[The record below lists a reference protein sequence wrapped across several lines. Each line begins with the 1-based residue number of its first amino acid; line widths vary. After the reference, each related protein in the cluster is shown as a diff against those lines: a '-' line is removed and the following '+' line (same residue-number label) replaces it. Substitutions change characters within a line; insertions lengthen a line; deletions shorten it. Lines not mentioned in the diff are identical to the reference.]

1 MTKHWNESTAIARAK
16 PVHYR
21 GQYLKKEA
29 PADKSAADKAMELL
43 TKELGDIMAAIKV
56 NKEATEKQ
64 FTELTNHYSGVKAEN
79 EELKTTVQ
87 KHAKDYSDLV
97 TQGQALQQAM
107 DQVKKELDAPIIK
120 GGKDLED
127 SDKKAAIELQR
138 RAYIFKGGVPDEF
151 KEDHS
156 NLVCASDYRSAV
168 RKMMQVGIESKQ
180 KIVRSLT
187 ETERKA
193 FDAASLDSAF
203 FSPELLGIEVDCII
217 ECAEL
222 LDLYGK
228 VTVGKSQF
236 MYPQVMDYGAIG
248 QYDCDAKC
256 DAEYGPE
263 GNIQFKSGAVS
274 DFRGVFCFVRKVLQ
288 EANYPLL
295 DFMFRAAARSYRIN
309 RNRALMTGD
318 GVNQPLGWL
327 TANCFTKRSTAAAS
341 MTHIDFR
348 MFYASAPVEYGPV
361 TAVMHQNM
369 FAYLAAMVDSTGRF
383 IFGDGL
389 MTYSPDDVRERIRI
403 SNCLPDATEDLTKG
417 TAAAPFTTGDFL
429 VAAGSWAQAYYMV
442 NKRSLWMEQWEG
454 QSSAWCVKYVFGA
467 EDGGFTACCPA
478 ARILTVGP

>member
-1 MTKHWNESTAIARAK
+1 MTKHFIPDPNIAIKRMGIRK
-16 PVHYR
+16 
-21 GQYLKKEA
+21 GMLLTKEA
-29 PADKSAADKAMELL
+29 PADKDAAAKAMETL
-43 TKELGDIMAAIKV
+43 TKELGDIMAAIEK
-56 NKEATEKQ
+56 NKKATEDQ
-64 FTELTNHYSGVKAEN
+64 FKELTNHYSGVKAEN
-79 EELKTTVQ
+79 EELKGTVQ
-87 KHAKDYSDLV
+87 KHAKDYADLV
-97 TQGQALQQAM
+97 AQGQALQQAM

-127 SDKKAAIELQR
+127 SDKKAAVELQR
-138 RAYIFKGGVPDEF
+138 RAFIFKGGDPEDFKPDMQ
-151 KEDHS
+151 
-156 NLVCASDYRSAV
+156 NLVDAVQYRSAV

-180 KIVRSLT
+180 KVIRSLS
-187 ETERKA
+187 EIERKA

-222 LDLYGK
+222 LDLYGN

-248 QYDCDAKC
+248 KYDCDAKC

-263 GNIQFKSGAVS
+263 GNIQFKSGQVS
-274 DFRGVFCFVRKVLQ
+274 DFRGVFCFQRKVLQ

-318 GVNQPLGWL
+318 GINEPQGWL
-327 TANCFTKRSTAAAS
+327 TADCFTKRKTPAAAV
-341 MTHIDFR
+341 THVDFR

-369 FAYLAAMVDSTGRF
+369 FAYLASIVDANGRF

-403 SNCLPDATEDLTKG
+403 SNCLPDATADLTKG
-417 TAAAPFTTGDFL
+417 STAAPFTTGDFIA
-429 VAAGSWAQAYYMV
+429 AAGSWAQAYYMV